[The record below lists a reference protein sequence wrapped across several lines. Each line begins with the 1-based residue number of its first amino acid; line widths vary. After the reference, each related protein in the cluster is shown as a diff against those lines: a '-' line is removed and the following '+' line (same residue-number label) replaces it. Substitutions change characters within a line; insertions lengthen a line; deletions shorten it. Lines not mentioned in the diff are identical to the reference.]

1 MRSTPAVTSPAKK
14 AKTATLAPAEMAGA
28 AVHTMIRLRDA
39 EQAET
44 GVRFLNAR
52 QTVDVPR
59 AVEGHDKS
67 DVTA

>member
-1 MRSTPAVTSPAKK
+1 MPAVTSPAKK
-14 AKTATLAPAEMAGA
+14 AKTATLAPADMAGE
-28 AVHTMIRLRDA
+28 AVHTMKRLRDA
-39 EQAET
+39 ERAET

-52 QTVDVPR
+52 PTVDVPR

>member
-1 MRSTPAVTSPAKK
+1 
-14 AKTATLAPAEMAGA
+14 MAGE
-28 AVHTMIRLRDA
+28 AVHTMNRLRDA

-52 QTVDVPR
+52 PTVDVPR